1 MKTHSLAPP
10 AQPNL
15 LLLVHSLKL
24 VPIMLIVDLNKSIF
38 VINSVYL
45 KSIHFTKKKF
55 KKENIRG
62 NSFVLSFNLLFM
74 DVGV

>member
-55 KKENIRG
+55 KKVNIRG